1 MLRRCPARGEVGS
14 DVFNAKASLGDSY
27 NEMEGVIVSQLDWLP
42 VCIKKDCCRQPSE
55 PFVAVDQ
62 CMIRHYRV
70 EKGSRFEC
78 ERWVRVLTECARHGS
93 DSC

>member
-1 MLRRCPARGEVGS
+1 MLWRCPARGEVGS
-14 DVFNAKASLGDSY
+14 DVLNVKASLGDSQ
-27 NEMEGVIVSQLDWLP
+27 NELECVIVSQLGWLS
-42 VCIKKDCCRQPSE
+42 VGIEKNGCCQPSE

-78 ERWVRVLTECARHGS
+78 ERWVRVLTECA
-93 DSC
+93 